1 MGNTDQTRSRFTTGA
16 RHGGPAR
23 ILLPVLAAAFVA
35 LVLAAGCGSSGGSA
49 DASSAP
55 SASSSPGA
63 VVLTA
68 EEQAWLADKGTL
80 KVGAFNDYPPFGF
93 VDDNGEAIGIAAD
106 YWRLLG
112 ERLGVGVEFEP
123 RLFDDQLEGLK
134 DGTFDS
140 LQGIFPLESRTE
152 WFAFTSPY
160 FDIPTRIF
168 TDGATGIATIDDL
181 KGVKVAVVKGDSG
194 QQIADDAGL
203 ETLVVPGYEDAV
215 KAVGDGKAGAA
226 ILDQLVGEYF
236 AAQLGYEG
244 MQAVGEAVADG
255 QMTLPV
261 QKDDTVLLGIL
272 EKGQQMI
279 SDVEIQE
286 IVDTW
291 MEAK

>member
-1 MGNTDQTRSRFTTGA
+1 MRT
-16 RHGGPAR
+16 
-23 ILLPVLAAAFVA
+23 LPVLALAA
-35 LVLAAGCGSSGGSA
+35 LAASFLLAGCGSSSTSGSA
-49 DASSAP
+49 TAAPEASA
-55 SASSSPGA
+55 SPGA
-63 VVLTA
+63 VTLTA
-68 EEQAWLADKGTL
+68 DEQAWLADKGTL
-80 KVGAFNDYPPFGF
+80 RVGAFNDYPPFGF
-93 VDDNGEAIGIAAD
+93 VDANGEAVGIAAD

-123 RLFDDQLEGLK
+123 LLFDDQLAGLK

-140 LQGIFPLESRTE
+140 LQGIFPLESRKE

-160 FDIPTRIF
+160 YDIPTRIF
-168 TDGATGIATIDDL
+168 TDGATGIASLDDL
-181 KGVKVAVVKGDSG
+181 KGMKVAVVKGDSG
-194 QQIADDAGL
+194 EQIADEAGL

-226 ILDQLVGEYF
+226 ILDQLVGQYY
-236 AAQLGYEG
+236 AAQLGLKG

-261 QKDDTVLLGIL
+261 QKDDAVLLGIL

-286 IVDTW
+286 IVDGW
-291 MEAK
+291 LESR